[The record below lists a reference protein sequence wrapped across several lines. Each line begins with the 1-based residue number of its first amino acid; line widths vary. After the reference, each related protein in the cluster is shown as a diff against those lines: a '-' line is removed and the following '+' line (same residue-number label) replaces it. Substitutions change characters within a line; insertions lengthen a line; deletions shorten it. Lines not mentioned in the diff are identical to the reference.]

1 MVAKK
6 QVPRP
11 FYEIVVPTD
20 CSLGS
25 ARAME
30 FALALAGRGSRVTA
44 VHAVDSLLHQQFCMY
59 RNARGH
65 VCQVYGSVFQNR
77 GHWRN
82 SVPDNL
88 LESAAEHIWC
98 DYKTGPSPCRTRLAK

>member
-11 FYEIVVPTD
+11 FYKIVVPTD

-44 VHAVDSLLHQQFCMY
+44 VHALDSFQYRFGPRESREVRKQQAWALAQESMSRWLH
-59 RNARGH
+59 
-65 VCQVYGSVFQNR
+65 
-77 GHWRN
+77 
-82 SVPDNL
+82 
-88 LESAAEHIWC
+88 
-98 DYKTGPSPCRTRLAK
+98 